1 MARPHLA
8 ALMEDAWNR
17 RKSDALRGRGW
28 GTKIVPHTGYG
39 SFGFVRV
46 LARVLMSRDP
56 MRPVSGDAA
65 GSVQS
70 LKSADDETRGWRAFV
85 TSPAIDEPVTIR
97 IGDRVI
103 DGRTDR
109 SGLVDIVIHGHG
121 LGPGWHQVEIE
132 SPLARPRTASVL
144 IIGTRQTF
152 GLVSDI
158 DDTVLSTSL
167 PRPVIAAWNT
177 FVKAEGT
184 RRPVPGM
191 ATFYRELVD
200 SHPGM
205 PVVYLST
212 GAWNTAPSLTRFLR
226 RNGYPPGPMLLTDW
240 GPTHTGWF
248 RSGQDHKRSA
258 LARLARELPHVQWL
272 LVGDDGQND
281 PKIYTEFATRR
292 PEAVRA
298 IAIRQLSVG
307 EQVLSHGIPVANDDL
322 APAPTEDLAAPVVRA
337 HDGYALSRLV
347 APIVDGDVV
356 DPEAGARALEASD
369 MWGV

>member
-17 RKSDALRGRGW
+17 RKSDTLRERGW

-39 SFGFVRV
+39 SVGFVRV

-56 MRPVSGDAA
+56 MRAASGDAA

-70 LKSADDETRGWRAFV
+70 LRSAEEETRGWRAFV
-85 TSPAIDEPVTIR
+85 TSPAIDVPVTIR
-97 IGDRVI
+97 IGEREI

-109 SGLVDIVIHGHG
+109 SGLVDIVVHGHG
-121 LGPGWHQVEIE
+121 LGPGWHQVEIT
-132 SPLARPRTASVL
+132 SPLARPSTASVL

-184 RRPVPGM
+184 RSPVPGM
-191 ATFYRELVD
+191 ATFYRELRD

-205 PVVYLST
+205 PVIYLST

-258 LARLARELPHVQWL
+258 LARLARELPHVKWL

-281 PKIYTEFATRR
+281 PKIYTEFAARR
-292 PEAVRA
+292 PDSVRA

-322 APAPTEDLAAPVVRA
+322 APAPTHDIAAPVVRA
-337 HDGYALSRLV
+337 HDGYALSSLV
-347 APIVDGDVV
+347 APIVDGDVA
-356 DPEAGARALEASD
+356 DPEAGAKALEASD

>member
-17 RKSDALRGRGW
+17 RKSDTLRDRGW

-39 SFGFVRV
+39 SVGFVRV

-56 MRPVSGDAA
+56 MRAASGDAA

-70 LKSADDETRGWRAFV
+70 LKSADEETRGWRAFV
-85 TSPAIDEPVTIR
+85 TAPAIDAPVTVR
-97 IGDRVI
+97 IGEREI

-121 LGPGWHQVEIE
+121 LGPGWHQVEIT
-132 SPLARPRTASVL
+132 SPLARPRKASVL

-158 DDTVLSTSL
+158 DDTVLTTSL

-184 RRPVPGM
+184 RSPVPGM
-191 ATFYRELVD
+191 ATFYRQLME

-205 PVVYLST
+205 PVIYLST
-212 GAWNTAPSLTRFLR
+212 GAWNVAPSLTRFLR

-258 LARLARELPHVQWL
+258 LARLARELPHVKWL

-281 PKIYTEFATRR
+281 PKIYTEFAARR

-322 APAPTEDLAAPVVRA
+322 APAPTEDIAAPVVRA
-337 HDGYALSRLV
+337 PDGYSLSRLV
-347 APIVDGDVV
+347 APIVDGDVT

>member
-17 RKSDALRGRGW
+17 RKGDVLRERGW

-39 SFGFVRV
+39 STGFIRV

-56 MRPVSGDAA
+56 MRQASGDAA
-65 GSVQS
+65 ASVQS
-70 LKSADDETRGWRAFV
+70 LRSADEETRGWRAFI
-85 TSPAIDEPVTIR
+85 TTPAMDVPVTVR
-97 IGDRVI
+97 IGDRRI

-109 SGLVDIVIHGHG
+109 SGLVDLTIHGHG
-121 LGPGWHQVEIE
+121 LGPGWHRVEIT
-132 SPLARPRTASVL
+132 SPLARPREASVL
-144 IIGTRQTF
+144 VIGTRQTF
-152 GLVSDI
+152 GMVSDI

-167 PRPVIAAWNT
+167 PRPLIAAWNT
-177 FVKAEGT
+177 FIKAENT
-184 RRPVPGM
+184 RHPVPGM
-191 ATFYRELVD
+191 ATFYRELLD

-272 LVGDDGQND
+272 LVGDDGQHD
-281 PKIYTEFATRR
+281 PKIYTDFAARR

-298 IAIRQLSVG
+298 IAIRQLSPA
-307 EQVLSHGIPVANDDL
+307 EQVLQNGIPVSNDDL
-322 APAPTEDLAAPVVRA
+322 APAHTEDIAAPVLRA
-337 HDGYALSRLV
+337 PDGYALSRLV
-347 APIVDGDVV
+347 GPVV
-356 DPEAGARALEASD
+356 EDDLTDHEAGARALEASD

>member
-8 ALMEDAWNR
+8 ALMDDAWSR

-39 SFGFVRV
+39 NVGFVRV
-46 LARVLMSRDP
+46 LARVLMSREP
-56 MRPVSGDAA
+56 MRKASGDAG
-65 GSVQS
+65 GSVKS
-70 LKSADDETRGWRAFV
+70 LKSADDETRGWRAFI
-85 TSPAIDEPVTIR
+85 TAPAYDAPVTVR
-97 IGDRVI
+97 IGDREVP
-103 DGRTDR
+103 GRTDR
-109 SGLVDIVIHGHG
+109 SGLVDLTIHGHG
-121 LGPGWHQVEIE
+121 LGPGWHTVEIE
-132 SPLARPRTASVL
+132 SPLARPRKASVL

-167 PRPVIAAWNT
+167 PRPAIAAWNT

-191 ATFYRELVD
+191 ATFYRQLGEA
-200 SHPGM
+200 HPGM
-205 PVVYLST
+205 PVIYLST

-226 RNGYPPGPMLLTDW
+226 RNGFPPGPMLLTDW
-240 GPTHTGWF
+240 GPTNTGWF

-281 PKIYTEFATRR
+281 PKLYTEFASRR
-292 PEAVRA
+292 PESVRA
-298 IAIRQLSVG
+298 IAIRQLSAG
-307 EQVLSHGIPVANDDL
+307 EQVLSHGLPVANDDL
-322 APAPTEDLAAPVVRA
+322 VPAPTEDIAAPVVRA
-337 HDGYALSRLV
+337 PDGYGLARLV
-347 APIVDGDVV
+347 EPIVDGGSV
-356 DPEAGARALEASD
+356 DHEAGARALEASD
-369 MWGV
+369 LWGV